1 MNPAKQNLDVWVY
14 PTNTYRLFFNTDIED
29 PRTWDLRI
37 IGEMYDMT
45 LSDIVAAFARD
56 KTTCDDIYR
65 IYGDTQRATLIRL
78 DYKGTRTKIWIFI
91 CRPVQIFA
99 G

>member
-1 MNPAKQNLDVWVY
+1 MGLSNQY
-14 PTNTYRLFFNTDIED
+14 YRLFFNTDIED

-65 IYGDTQRATLIRL
+65 IYGDHNGATWADSFGLQG
-78 DYKGTRTKIWIFI
+78 DRTKIWIFI